1 VHELSITS
9 YLVDA
14 VASRA
19 RELGAT
25 RVLAINLVVG
35 ERSGIV
41 DDSLRFYFEML
52 APGTLVEG
60 AELNVARTSLRFHC
74 AACERDYQPSGLD
87 FLCPGCGT
95 VGEVVDD
102 GSDLLIESLE
112 IET

>member
-1 VHELSITS
+1 MHELSITS
-9 YLVDA
+9 YLVDT
-14 VASRA
+14 VDTRA

-41 DDSLRFYFEML
+41 DDSLHFYFEML

-60 AELNVARTSLRFHC
+60 AALNVARTSLTFHC
-74 AACERDYQPSGLD
+74 AACDRGYHPAD
-87 FLCPGCGT
+87 FDFRCPGCGT
-95 VGEVVDD
+95 LGDVVDD

>member
-1 VHELSITS
+1 MHELSVTS

-14 VASRA
+14 VDTRA

-25 RVLAINLVVG
+25 RVLTINLVIG

-60 AELNVARTSLRFHC
+60 AALNVARTSLRFHC
-74 AACERDYQPSGLD
+74 AACARDYGPSGFD
-87 FLCPGCGT
+87 FLCPNCGAL
-95 VGEVVDD
+95 GEVVDD